1 MSTTT
6 PTTPTAPTPPAP
18 PATPATPHG
27 QVATAGPDGAPA
39 WRWREWRTPI
49 VISLVVLLAGAA
61 IALLQPSRSVLGYLS
76 PGDTSPTGTHALADI
91 LAARGHDVDTVTTV
105 PAAVGAVTADSTLV
119 VTSPYLLTA
128 RQLRELGR
136 TRADVVVAEPDQD
149 TLQALAPQVSLSGGE
164 PLGAQPPGCPLR
176 AAILA
181 GPADLGGPGL
191 HVAPAVNVTQCY
203 PVGGLPTLVQIRS
216 GGHLVTLLSSGAPL
230 SNAYLAR
237 AGNAALA
244 INLLSAR
251 GPVVWLVPQLAV
263 PASGATSGS
272 RPFLSQVPLAAW
284 LVAIELGVALLLAA
298 LWRARRLGPLVTERL
313 PVVVRASETVEGHAR
328 LYQSRRA
335 RDRVAATLR
344 QAAVTRLAPAIGLP
358 PNAEPPA
365 VTAALA
371 ARSSQDQTQIDTL
384 LYGPPP
390 GSDAELVTLASDL
403 DALEGEVRRQ

>member
-6 PTTPTAPTPPAP
+6 PTTPTPPVTPTT
-18 PATPATPHG
+18 PATPATPSG
-27 QVATAGPDGAPA
+27 RVATARPDGAA
-39 WRWREWRTPI
+39 AGRWREWRTPI
-49 VISLVVLLAGAA
+49 VVSLIVLLAGAA
-61 IALLQPSRSVLGYLS
+61 IALLQPSPSVFGYLS
-76 PGDTSPTGTHALADI
+76 PDDTTATGSHALADL
-91 LAARGHDVDTVTTV
+91 LAARGHAVDTVTTV
-105 PAAVGAVTADSTLV
+105 PAAVGAATTDSTLV
-119 VTSPYLLTA
+119 ITSPYLLTA

-136 TRADVVVAEPDQD
+136 TGADVVVAEPDQD
-149 TLQALAPQVSLSGGE
+149 TLRALAPQVSLSGGE
-164 PLGAQPPGCPLR
+164 PLGAQPPNCPLR

-191 HVAPAVNVTQCY
+191 HVTPAANVTQCY

-216 GGHLVTLLSSGAPL
+216 GGRLVTLLSSGAPL

-237 AGNAALA
+237 DGNAALA

-251 GPVVWLVPQLAV
+251 GPVVWLVPQVVV

-272 RPFLSQVPLAAW
+272 RPFIDQVPLAAW

-328 LYQSRRA
+328 LYRSRRA

-344 QAAVTRLAPAIGLP
+344 QAAVARLAPAIGLP
-358 PNAEPPA
+358 PTADPPA
-365 VTAALA
+365 VTAALT
-371 ARSSQDQTQIDTL
+371 ARSPRDQAEIGAL

>member
-1 MSTTT
+1 MNTTT
-6 PTTPTAPTPPAP
+6 
-18 PATPATPHG
+18 PATPATPPGPAPARHPR
-27 QVATAGPDGAPA
+27 VATARPDGAPA

-49 VISLVVLLAGAA
+49 VVSLIVLLAGAA
-61 IALLQPSRSVLGYLS
+61 IALLQPSPSVLGYLS
-76 PGDTSPTGTHALADI
+76 PDDTTATGSHALADL
-91 LAARGHDVDTVTTV
+91 LAARGHAVDTVTTV
-105 PAAVGAVTADSTLV
+105 RAAVGAATADSTLV
-119 VTSPYLLTA
+119 ITSPYLLTA

-136 TRADVVVAEPDQD
+136 TGADVVVAEPDQD
-149 TLQALAPQVSLSGGE
+149 TLRALAPQVSLSGGE
-164 PLGAQPPGCPLR
+164 PLGAQPPNCPLR

-191 HVAPAVNVTQCY
+191 HVTPAANVTQCY

-216 GGHLVTLLSSGAPL
+216 GGRLVTLLSSGAPL

-237 AGNAALA
+237 DGNAALA

-251 GPVVWLVPQLAV
+251 GPVVWLVPQVVV

-272 RPFLSQVPLAAW
+272 RPFIDQVPLAAW

-328 LYQSRRA
+328 LYRSRRA

-371 ARSSQDQTQIDTL
+371 ARSTRGPAEIDTL

-390 GSDAELVTLASDL
+390 GSDAELVTLASEL

>member
-6 PTTPTAPTPPAP
+6 PTTPTPPVTPTT
-18 PATPATPHG
+18 PATPATPSG
-27 QVATAGPDGAPA
+27 RVATARPDGAA
-39 WRWREWRTPI
+39 AGRWREWRTPI
-49 VISLVVLLAGAA
+49 VVSLIVLLAGAA
-61 IALLQPSRSVLGYLS
+61 IALLQPSPSVLGYLS
-76 PGDTSPTGTHALADI
+76 PDDTTATGSHALADL
-91 LAARGHDVDTVTTV
+91 LAARGHAVDTVTTV
-105 PAAVGAVTADSTLV
+105 PAAVGAATTDSTLV
-119 VTSPYLLTA
+119 ITSPYLLTA

-136 TRADVVVAEPDQD
+136 TGADVVVAEPDQD
-149 TLQALAPQVSLSGGE
+149 TLRALAPQVSLSGGE
-164 PLGAQPPGCPLR
+164 PLGAQPPNCPLR

-191 HVAPAVNVTQCY
+191 HVTPAVNVTQCY

-237 AGNAALA
+237 DGNAALA

-251 GPVVWLVPQLAV
+251 GPVVWLVPQVVV

-272 RPFLSQVPLAAW
+272 RPFIDQVPLAAW

-328 LYQSRRA
+328 LYRSRRA

-371 ARSSQDQTQIDTL
+371 ARSTRGPAEIDTL

>member
-1 MSTTT
+1 MSMTT

-18 PATPATPHG
+18 PAPHG

-49 VISLVVLLAGAA
+49 VISLIVLLAGAT
-61 IALLQPSRSVLGYLS
+61 IALLQPSPSVLGYLS
-76 PGDTSPTGTHALADI
+76 PDDTTATGSHALADL
-91 LAARGHDVDTVTTV
+91 LAARGHAVDTVTTV
-105 PAAVGAVTADSTLV
+105 PAAIGAATADSTLV

-216 GGHLVTLLSSGAPL
+216 GGHLITLLSSGAPL

-272 RPFLSQVPLAAW
+272 RPFIDQVPLAAW

-328 LYQSRRA
+328 LYRSRRA
-335 RDRVAATLR
+335 RDRVAVTLR

-371 ARSSQDQTQIDTL
+371 ARSTRDPAGIDAL